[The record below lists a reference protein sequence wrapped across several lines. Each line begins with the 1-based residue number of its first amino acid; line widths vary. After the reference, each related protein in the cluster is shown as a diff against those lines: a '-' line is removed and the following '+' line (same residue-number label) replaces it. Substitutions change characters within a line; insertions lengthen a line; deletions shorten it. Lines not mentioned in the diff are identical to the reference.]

1 MCDWGKRELCAGINE
16 IINMNS
22 NLRWYALYTKSRWE
36 KKVSELLDS
45 KQIENYCP
53 LQKLERQW
61 SDRKKIIWE
70 PLFKSYVL
78 VRLAPKAHIPV
89 LQTDGVIGFVTFQ
102 GKPAVIRDEEIDTVK
117 HFLNNDHIEVEHIEV
132 NVNDEVTIVN
142 GPLMQQKG
150 QVQEVNGKTVKVLLP
165 SLGFALVA
173 IEKDNLAKGG
183 SSL

>member
-1 MCDWGKRELCAGINE
+1 MTD
-16 IINMNS
+16 
-22 NLRWYALYTKSRWE
+22 NLRWYALYVRSRWE
-36 KKVSELLDS
+36 KKVSELLDA

-53 LQKLERQW
+53 IQRLERHW
-61 SDRKKIIWE
+61 SDRKKIILE

-117 HFLNNDHIEVEHIEV
+117 QFLQDHDHIQVERIDV
-132 NVNDEVTIVN
+132 NVNDEVTIIH
-142 GPLMQQKG
+142 GPLMQQTG
-150 QVQEVNGKTVKVLLP
+150 QVMEINNRMVKVMLP

-173 IEKDNLAKGG
+173 IDKNNLAKG
-183 SSL
+183 SSQ

>member
-1 MCDWGKRELCAGINE
+1 
-16 IINMNS
+16 MNTD
-22 NLRWYALYTKSRWE
+22 LRWYALYTKPRWE
-36 KKVSELLDS
+36 KKVAELLDS
-45 KQIENYCP
+45 KKIENYCP
-53 LQKLERQW
+53 LQKSERTW
-61 SDRKKIIWE
+61 SDRKKIILE

-117 HFLNNDHIEVEHIEV
+117 QFLKDYEHVQVEPIDV
-132 NVNDEVTIVN
+132 NVNDEVTIIN

-150 QVQEVNGKTVKVLLP
+150 QVQEVNGKMIKVMLP

-173 IEKDNLAKGG
+173 IDKSNLAKG
-183 SSL
+183 SSQ

>member
-1 MCDWGKRELCAGINE
+1 MTD
-16 IINMNS
+16 
-22 NLRWYALYTKSRWE
+22 NLRWYALYTRSKWE
-36 KKVSELLDS
+36 KKVSELLDA

-53 LQKLERQW
+53 VQRLERNW
-61 SDRKKIIWE
+61 SDRKKIILE

-117 HFLNNDHIEVEHIEV
+117 QFLQDYEHIQVERIDV
-132 NVNDEVTIVN
+132 NVNDEVTIIH
-142 GPLMQQKG
+142 GPLMQQTG
-150 QVQEVNGKTVKVLLP
+150 QVMEVNNRMVKVMLP

-173 IEKDNLAKGG
+173 IDKNNLAKG
-183 SSL
+183 